1 MSTSGTTTFS
11 PANADLVLDALSRI
25 AIRGPAVSTEHL
37 YEARMSANLILADW
51 SGNRSV
57 NLWAVDL
64 QIVPCVIGQANY
76 PPPQDTVNILDAY
89 ITNVP
94 VITGQR
100 PQDLTIRPVSRSEYA
115 AFPDKTRQ
123 GRPTVYWFQ
132 RTNPPNLTL
141 WEVPDQ
147 VYTLNYYRMRV
158 LQDFNILADE
168 NLDALQR
175 FCRAFSA
182 ELAQDLFI
190 KFPPP
195 PDRGISFQIIQQEAM
210 RHWAAAAGKDLENVP
225 TKMYPNFRPYFR

>member
-1 MSTSGTTTFS
+1 VTTSGTTTFN

-37 YEARMSANLILADW
+37 FEARMSANLILADW

-64 QIVPCVIGQANY
+64 QTVPCVVGEPNY
-76 PPPQDTVNILDAY
+76 PPPPDTVNVLDAY

-94 VITGQR
+94 GGSTR
-100 PQDLTIRPVSRSEYA
+100 PQDLTIRPVGRSEYA
-115 AFPDKTRQ
+115 ALPDKTRQ

-132 RTNPPNLTL
+132 RTNPPKLTL
-141 WEVPDQ
+141 WEVPNDT
-147 VYTLNYYRMRV
+147 YTLNYYRMRV

-168 NLDALQR
+168 NLDTLAR
-175 FCRAFSA
+175 FCRAFST
-182 ELAQDLFI
+182 ELAQDLYI

-195 PDRGISFQIIQQEAM
+195 QDRGISFQVIQQEAM
-210 RHWAAAAGKDLENVP
+210 RHWASAAGKDVENVP
-225 TKMYPNFRPYFR
+225 QKIYPNFWPYYR